1 VAWEI
6 LLHDDV
12 DTWFLEL
19 CKEDPDSAELVAA
32 AIDKLAAD
40 GPTLGRPLADKVK
53 ASRHHNMKE
62 LRPGSAGPTEIRI
75 LFAFDPGRQAVLLVA
90 GDKSGNWKQWYVDH
104 IPVADD
110 RFDEHLAEL
119 QAQRAKRGD
128 R

>member
-6 LLHDDV
+6 VLHDDV
-12 DTWFLEL
+12 DAWFLEL
-19 CKEDPDSAELVAA
+19 CKQDPDSAELVAA

-53 ASRHHNMKE
+53 TSRHHNMKE
-62 LRPGSAGPTEIRI
+62 LRPGSAGPTQIRI
-75 LFAFDPGRQAVLLVA
+75 LFAFDPVRQAVLLVA

-119 QAQRAKRGD
+119 QAQRANRGD